1 VVVVVDTAVVEEATA
16 VEAVVTVEVVVEVTE
31 VVVVDLV
38 VRNLISFCHCSCQCD
53 QVPVDILEVA
63 EDTEEEEDL
72 EACFDDNLIVA
83 TRLAN
88 IFQAVTE
95 CPTSVLVSTTSTG
108 TLSS

>member
-1 VVVVVDTAVVEEATA
+1 
-16 VEAVVTVEVVVEVTE
+16 
-31 VVVVDLV
+31 
-38 VRNLISFCHCSCQCD
+38 
-53 QVPVDILEVA
+53 VDILEEA
-63 EDTEEEEDL
+63 EDMEEEDL

>member
-1 VVVVVDTAVVEEATA
+1 VAVDTVVVEEATA

-38 VRNLISFCHCSCQCD
+38 VRNLILFCHCSCQCD
-53 QVPVDILEVA
+53 QVPVDILEEA
-63 EDTEEEEDL
+63 EDMEEEDL

-95 CPTSVLVSTTSTG
+95 CPTSVLVSTTLTG